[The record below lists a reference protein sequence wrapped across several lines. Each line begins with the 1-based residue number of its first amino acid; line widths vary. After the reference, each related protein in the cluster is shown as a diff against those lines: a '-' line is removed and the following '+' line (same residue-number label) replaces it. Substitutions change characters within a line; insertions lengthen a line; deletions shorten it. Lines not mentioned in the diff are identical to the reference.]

1 MTRDDAFQR
10 LRYEDTRQS
19 RKELAKHIR
28 VSEATLSRWLNE
40 ETAPQ
45 GSTVDKL
52 VAWAEALP
60 PLVIPPPIQAPSDY
74 WRGVLYAAEAMAETT
89 ARLLRE
95 AREGDT
101 ETLRARAVAAIPPV
115 PIADRAASGT
125 SPRRPRR
132 ASG

>member
-1 MTRDDAFQR
+1 MRHAD
-10 LRYEDTRQS
+10 
-19 RKELAKHIR
+19 LAEAVG
-28 VSEATLSRWLNE
+28 VSGATLSRWLSAKN
-40 ETAPQ
+40 APQ
-45 GSTVDKL
+45 GSTVAKL

-95 AREGDT
+95 AREGDA